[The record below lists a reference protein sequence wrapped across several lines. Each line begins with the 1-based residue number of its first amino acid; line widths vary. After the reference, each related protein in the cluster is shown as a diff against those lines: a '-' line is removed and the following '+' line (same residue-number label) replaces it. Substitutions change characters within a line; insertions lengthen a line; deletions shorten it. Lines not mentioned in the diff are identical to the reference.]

1 MSGSRCEVLPLIRE
15 ILNFKDQDW
24 SRKEAPDLLY
34 GNSSTLEFKIVSNL
48 IVSTTYLFT
57 NLLWF
62 YYFMDLEVQSELF
75 YFPYGILV
83 LAFLFFGNKVV
94 LGLLFAQLLLYFFTL
109 NYDLS
114 LPFKGYFIISIIQ
127 LACMPTTLYILGRF
141 NYTVGAGLN
150 CKLNKTNIYH
160 VLLISFLSTILNG
173 ILLIFYSLFFV
184 SQINLL
190 LLAVGCFF
198 GSTVLIVSAK
208 LLLNIPYILKSI
220 FKTT

>member
-1 MSGSRCEVLPLIRE
+1 MKK
-15 ILNFKDQDW
+15 FFDQF
-24 SRKEAPDLLY
+24 A
-34 GNSSTLEFKIVSNL
+34 SNL
-48 IVSTTYLFT
+48 IVCNAYFFFI
-57 NLLWF
+57 LLWF
-62 YYFMDLEVQSELF
+62 YCFNTYGFQSKLLLF
-75 YFPYGILV
+75 NFPYGILV

-94 LGLLFAQLLLYFFTL
+94 FGLLFAQILLYFLTL
-109 NYDLS
+109 NYNLS
-114 LPFKGYFIISIIQ
+114 LPFKDYFIISLIQ

-150 CKLNKTNIYH
+150 YKLNKTNIYH
-160 VLLISFLSTILNG
+160 VLLICFLSAILNG
-173 ILLIFYSLFFV
+173 ILIVFYSLFFI